1 MSPGRVI
8 ASVGTGDFEITVLPP
23 YLSTTTCVSTVST
36 PRVAMTRAS
45 GLAVRS
51 GRITR
56 KCTATPSAAQMS
68 TAATERHEQAVPVLG
83 LEPVDEVGAD
93 QGEAGLREVDDARAA
108 VDDHEPEAEQ
118 GVDAAGPEAEQREAE
133 QVGHGLSWRHL

>member
-1 MSPGRVI
+1 MSPGRVT

-23 YLSTTTCVSTVST
+23 YSRTTAWESTVRT

-45 GLAVRS
+45 GLAERR
-51 GRITR
+51 GRMTR
-56 KCTATPSAAQMS
+56 KCTSTPRAAQAS
-68 TAATERHEQAVPVLG
+68 DGRDDREEQPVPVLHV
-83 LEPVDEVGAD
+83 EPVDEVGAD

-133 QVGHGLSWRHL
+133 EVSHGFLGHP